1 MVEKLVAMLLGLMAD
16 RLVEKLDLVKA
27 GLLVELM
34 VDNWV
39 V

>member
-16 RLVEKLDLVKA
+16 RLVEKLDFVKA